1 MKTKGF
7 TLAEILISMGIMIL
21 LAVAVLFVFG
31 DRSTDRM
38 MKDREG
44 VLAIFEEA
52 RSLSMSSKNA
62 SKYGVYLE
70 ASGATLFM
78 GDNYV
83 PNDPQNKTHSLHSS
97 IEISNINLS
106 GGGSQIIFSRFNGDT
121 ANHGSFKLKV
131 KNNST
136 SSTTIFVLPSG
147 VLE

>member
-44 VLAIFEEA
+44 VIAILEEA

-70 ASGATLFM
+70 ASGVTLFM
-78 GDNYV
+78 GNNYV
-83 PNDPQNKTHSLHSS
+83 PNDPQNKTHNLHSS
-97 IEISNINLS
+97 IEISNINLN
-106 GGGSQIIFSRFNGDT
+106 GGGTQIIFSRFNGDT
-121 ANHGSFKLKV
+121 GNHGSFELKV
-131 KNNST
+131 KNSST

-147 VLE
+147 VIE